1 MKPISADTSASSMIA
16 AALARCAGGDRAALR
31 LVYDLEG
38 GRMLG
43 VAKRMLRR
51 QDLAEEAVQ
60 DTFVRL
66 WRAAGSFDPAKGGPR
81 TWIYAIL
88 RNCCLS
94 VLRTEGR
101 FVGEEAEALDDLAGA
116 AIIERLPERSA
127 LRRCLDRLDAQRR
140 DAVILAHVY
149 GLSHG
154 ELAGRL
160 GVPLGTAKS
169 WVRRSLLSLQE
180 CMG

>member
-1 MKPISADTSASSMIA
+1 
-16 AALARCAGGDRAALR
+16 
-31 LVYDLEG
+31 
-38 GRMLG
+38 MLG
-43 VAKRMLRR
+43 VARRMLRR

-60 DTFVRL
+60 EALVRL
-66 WRAAGSFDPAKGGPR
+66 WRGARSYDPQKGAPR

-94 VLRTEGR
+94 ILRTEGR
-101 FVGEEAEALDDLAGA
+101 FEADEVEAIEDLAGA
-116 AIIERLPERSA
+116 ATVERLPERSA
-127 LRRCLDRLDAQRR
+127 LRRCLDRLDSQRR